1 MTFETLLPHG
11 KQTLAP
17 ISHTSKQYYVPAKV
31 LEFHPYT
38 PATMRQSD
46 NRCHHQPVFLL
57 EMMQCGQEQWA
68 LEATNLESNPF
79 ANVESWTVTSVQS
92 LSGVWLIVTPWTAAR
107 QASLSITNSWS
118 LPKLMPIESVMLHL
132 SHPLSSPSPPTF
144 DLSQHQGLFEWVSSS
159 HQVAK
164 ALKFQLQHQ
173 SFQWIFRTDFL

>member
-17 ISHTSKQYYVPAKV
+17 ISHTSKTKYYVPAKV

-38 PATMRQSD
+38 PATIRQSD

-92 LSGVWLIVTPWTAAR
+92 SVVSGLFVTP
-107 QASLSITNSWS
+107 
-118 LPKLMPIESVMLHL
+118 
-132 SHPLSSPSPPTF
+132 
-144 DLSQHQGLFEWVSSS
+144 
-159 HQVAK
+159 
-164 ALKFQLQHQ
+164 
-173 SFQWIFRTDFL
+173 